1 MIPVNSIRA
10 GNKGRLIEPVDPDYH
25 TASAVL
31 VGGIDRRPSLIVR
44 PADAADVAA
53 AIGLARDNGLEAPLR
68 IGGHSATG
76 FGVPDGG
83 LILGFS
89 ATNKGDRN
97 SGT

>member
-10 GNKGRLIEPVDPDYH
+10 GIKGRPIEPVDPDYD
-25 TASAVL
+25 TARAVL
-31 VGGIDRRPSLIVR
+31 VGGFGQRPSLIAH

-53 AIGLARDNGLEAPLR
+53 AVGVARDNRLEAPLR

-89 ATNKGDRN
+89 AANKGDRN